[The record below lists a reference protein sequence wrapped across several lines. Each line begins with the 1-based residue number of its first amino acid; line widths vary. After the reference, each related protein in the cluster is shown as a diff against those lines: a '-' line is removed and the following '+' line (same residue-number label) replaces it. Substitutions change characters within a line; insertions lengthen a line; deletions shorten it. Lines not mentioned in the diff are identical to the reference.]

1 MCMAMPG
8 FLLYFRAKLRMRIDL
23 ILPLPLLFWQRY
35 SLYRRRRSIH
45 ATAMALLLLL
55 AASPVQGVGLHSN
68 GGPWRGVRLSRSQ
81 QFLGPPIFTATQNR

>member
-23 ILPLPLLFWQRY
+23 ILLLLFCRRY